1 MMMALLEALAV
12 LGVVV
17 VVACVTY
24 ALVRGAGQPQRTLGE
39 APPRWVATHYTVN
52 TATRVVVRRVGS
64 ASGDVLDEHFIAEI
78 SDGDPDFDVKFLEA
92 MAQARARVALFESE
106 SD

>member
-1 MMMALLEALAV
+1 
-12 LGVVV
+12 
-17 VVACVTY
+17 
-24 ALVRGAGQPQRTLGE
+24 
-39 APPRWVATHYTVN
+39 
-52 TATRVVVRRVGS
+52 
-64 ASGDVLDEHFIAEI
+64 VLDEHFIAEI